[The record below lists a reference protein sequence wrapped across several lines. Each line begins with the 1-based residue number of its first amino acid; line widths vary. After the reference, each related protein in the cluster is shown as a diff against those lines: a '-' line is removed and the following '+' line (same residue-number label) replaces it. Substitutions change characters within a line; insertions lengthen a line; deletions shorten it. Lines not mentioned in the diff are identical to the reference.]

1 MFYTIEIQEDPP
13 LLRIALSG
21 FWTLATFNAF
31 LEESGQAVQSLMAR
45 HGRFDMLSDCRD
57 FSVQGPEV
65 SAAFLDL
72 KQASTV
78 ASGNRIAVYT
88 PSALGRIQA
97 ERLLGNPD
105 CKIFASETAALEWL
119 GL

>member
-1 MFYTIEIQEDPP
+1 MK
-13 LLRIALSG
+13 S
-21 FWTLATFNAF
+21 
-31 LEESGQAVQSLMAR
+31 
-45 HGRFDMLSDCRD
+45 
-57 FSVQGPEV
+57 PEV
-65 SAAFLDL
+65 SAAFLNL

-105 CKIFASETAALEWL
+105 CKIFASEAEALEWL